1 MKEKNEDKSKM
12 DASEFEVSVQCKSER
27 SIVCWFEPIIH
38 TIHIDP
44 RNIDDLLSYVCP
56 TCGGNKFDII
66 EKDGQMQSPPY
77 SQIVNGKFIWNE
89 GKK

>member
-1 MKEKNEDKSKM
+1 MEEENEDKSKM
-12 DASEFEVSVQCKSER
+12 GTSEFEVSVQCKSER
-27 SIVCWFEPIIH
+27 SIVCWFEPIIR

-44 RNIDDLLSYVCP
+44 KNIDDLLSYVCP
-56 TCGGNKFDII
+56 TCGGDKFDII

-77 SQIVNGKFIWNE
+77 IQIVKGKFIWND